1 MKITEKLRDKIT
13 IIIELEKRSFGA
25 FDSFKESLEL
35 TRDKKIAYKE
45 LEGLLLNVGQKFG
58 ELEVSK

>member
-13 IIIELEKRSFGA
+13 IIVELEKRSFGS
-25 FDSFKESLEL
+25 FDSFRESLEL

-45 LEGLLLNVGQKFG
+45 LEGLLLNVGQKLG
-58 ELEVSK
+58 ELEV